1 MPKKNCLAL
10 IAAIL
15 TAATLSLGTPTA
27 ALAQS
32 EPSVTAPTA
41 AVIATTISTAP
52 PATTSSPVGKV
63 IDHSRVFIAVCAPQS
78 PKCAEFMQ
86 GFVLNASL
94 LKGGW
99 TAGVDNMYSAD
110 FYRLDATTAN
120 NQALLKACSS
130 AATGKS
136 AACDSLQKA
145 LVRAAKLAQPQ
156 LIMINRTTGAVEV
169 IRGFMT
175 QPNQSKVIVDFVRK

>member
-1 MPKKNCLAL
+1 MPQKNRLAL
-10 IAAIL
+10 IAAII
-15 TAATLSLGTPTA
+15 TAATISLGTPKA
-27 ALAQS
+27 ALAQN
-32 EPSVTAPTA
+32 EPNVTAPTA
-41 AVIATTISTAP
+41 AEISVVISTAP
-52 PATTSSPVGKV
+52 PAATSSPVGKV

-86 GFVLNASL
+86 GFSLNAAL

-99 TAGVDNMYSAD
+99 TAGVDNMNSSD

-120 NQALLKACSS
+120 NQALLSAC
-130 AATGKS
+130 AAAKTSS

-145 LVRAAKLAQPQ
+145 LVRAAKQAQPQ
-156 LIMINRTTGAVEV
+156 LIMINRTSGKVEV

-175 QPNQSKVIVDFVRK
+175 QPNQSRVIVDFVRK